1 MEKNLIYWDEVI
13 QKIFL
18 AEEIVIYG
26 VGVMGKALKICLQ
39 DEPYDKKISCFL
51 VGDLKDNPE
60 AVDNI
65 PVVDLEHADQY
76 KENLILV
83 ALHEKHMGGALKS
96 LQEGGFLNVVPV
108 SFDSDT
114 WSDIRGN
121 WFNFHQLKNKCL
133 SIVPEHGE
141 SSNLHIY
148 VVHSAADRK
157 LKENNAECYYE
168 IPIQVGAALTDE
180 KICPARDDQGD
191 NISYKNRQY
200 CELTALYWIWKN
212 DTSRFVGL
220 SHYRRKFI
228 IGESLIENLLE
239 TDVDAF
245 VTVPVLN
252 FADVR
257 QQYCA
262 DHEKKDWDI
271 MLEAMGALHPEYLDA
286 ADRVQNGI
294 YYYAYNMFITR
305 RDVLDA
311 YCSWLFPIL
320 SYCEEKI
327 GEKADGYQ
335 NRYIGFLAERL
346 MTIFFEH
353 NKQYK
358 LAIIQKHFIE
368 NSEE

>member
-1 MEKNLIYWDEVI
+1 MKKDLIYWNEAI
-13 QKIFL
+13 YNIFS
-18 AEEIVIYG
+18 AEEIVVYG
-26 VGVMGKALKICLQ
+26 AGVMGKALKTCLQ
-39 DEPYDKKISCFL
+39 DEPYDKRVSCFL
-51 VGDLKDNPE
+51 VSDLEDNPKSL
-60 AVDNI
+60 DNI
-65 PVVDLEHADQY
+65 PVMDLEHADQY

-83 ALHEKHMGGALKS
+83 ALHEKHMEGALKS
-96 LQEGGFLNVVPV
+96 LREGGFLNVVPV
-108 SFDSDT
+108 SFDSDA

-121 WFNFHQLKNKCL
+121 WLSCHQLKGKCL
-133 SIVPEHGE
+133 LSASEHGE
-141 SSNLHIY
+141 FSNLRIY
-148 VVHSAADRK
+148 VVHSAADRR
-157 LKENNAECYYE
+157 LKEDNAECYYE
-168 IPIQVGAALTDE
+168 IPIQVGAALADE
-180 KICPARDDQGD
+180 KICPTCDDQGD
-191 NISYKNRQY
+191 NISHKNKQY

-212 DTSRFVGL
+212 DKSSFVGL
-220 SHYRRKFI
+220 SHYRRKFK
-228 IGESLIENLLE
+228 IGESLIEKLLE
-239 TDVDAF
+239 TEIDAF

-252 FADVR
+252 FVGVR

-327 GEKADGYQ
+327 GEKTDGYQ

-358 LAIIQKHFIE
+358 LAVIPKHFIE
-368 NSEE
+368 SA